1 MMPDYTQ
8 GSPNPGTFYNIYFDV
23 NDGDYPDSGYTTS
36 QEQYTVWNY
45 NQQPEISIPDG
56 TTFDINENE
65 NLNFLVFAYDPD
77 RASSAS
83 LPTIVVGGLPTNA
96 SIVSYTTVGD
106 TSVYYFD
113 FNPDYT
119 QSGSYNLNFI
129 AIDYGGAADTQTVVI
144 NVIEAG
150 NQTPYFTTVDSV
162 HNIPISTPYII
173 NMDAFDPDMDSM
185 IITVNQ
191 LLPGAIF
198 VDNGDGTC
206 SYSVSSDAFG
216 VDTVIFT
223 VTDYPGGASSIKTV
237 YMAFVTSLRGDLDS
251 NNKYTMNDLVVLIDY
266 LYRGGEAPAI
276 LESADVDKNG
286 ELSIVD
292 ITYLIKFLYKDGP
305 APPQ

>member
-1 MMPDYTQ
+1 
-8 GSPNPGTFYNIYFDV
+8 
-23 NDGDYPDSGYTTS
+23 
-36 QEQYTVWNY
+36 
-45 NQQPEISIPDG
+45 
-56 TTFDINENE
+56 
-65 NLNFLVFAYDPD
+65 
-77 RASSAS
+77 
-83 LPTIVVGGLPTNA
+83 
-96 SIVSYTTVGD
+96 
-106 TSVYYFD
+106 
-113 FNPDYT
+113 
-119 QSGSYNLNFI
+119 
-129 AIDYGGAADTQTVVI
+129 
-144 NVIEAG
+144 
-150 NQTPYFTTVDSV
+150 
-162 HNIPISTPYII
+162 
-173 NMDAFDPDMDSM
+173 MDAFDPDMDSM